1 MGFDVKIRGLR
12 WDYHGNKIGNI
23 MEINSMSWDIGICV
37 YIYTHSIYNYICIN
51 PTTMVICTIITGTA
65 PSRGS

>member
-12 WDYHGNKIGNI
+12 WEYHGNKIGNI

-37 YIYTHSIYNYICIN
+37 CIYIHTVY
-51 PTTMVICTIITGTA
+51 TIIYV
-65 PSRGS
+65 